1 MMMKKICHD
10 MSPAI
15 EKVFMEAF
23 PENERRPMEWLRRLL
38 KEEPAM
44 HLCTYD
50 DKAMLCYWQF
60 AAFVY
65 VEYLAVDK
73 SLRGQGM
80 GGRIIRQLAE
90 SVDVPVV
97 LEVEPPVDEL
107 TKRRVAFYQRHGFQ
121 LLPYPYEQPSYGV
134 APGMP
139 LRLMLC
145 VRDEKMRV
153 PSAEEMAAVIYE
165 RVYGVKSDKQACET
179 CKNGE

>member
-1 MMMKKICHD
+1 

-60 AAFVY
+60 ATFVY

-121 LLPYPYEQPSYGV
+121 LLTYPYEQPSYGV
-134 APGMP
+134 VPGMP

-145 VRDEKMRV
+145 VRDEKMHV
-153 PSAEEMAAVIYE
+153 PSAEEMSATIHE
-165 RVYGVKSDKQACET
+165 RVYGVKSDKQACEM

>member
-1 MMMKKICHD
+1 MMKKKICHD

-60 AAFVY
+60 ATFVY

-121 LLPYPYEQPSYGV
+121 LLTYPYEQPSYGV
-134 APGMP
+134 VPGMP

-145 VRDEKMRV
+145 VRDEKMHV
-153 PSAEEMAAVIYE
+153 PSAEEMSATIHE
-165 RVYGVKSDKQACET
+165 RVYGGKRDKQACEM